1 MGKINFPKPAK
12 LIISMISSDV
22 YLFNFFKEALIKSF
36 SKVDLESNIQPFNF
50 TNYYEKEFGKDLI
63 QKLFSFD
70 FLIKPDQLPEIKKI
84 TNDLENNLIIKKNI
98 EKDISLN
105 RRKINLDP
113 GYITLNK
120 FILASTKN
128 GPSRIYLDNGIYAE
142 ITLRFINKSFVPGE
156 YTYSNYKTLEYI
168 NFLNKV
174 RQRYK
179 LQLRKYLDK
188 TYTFKI
194 K

>member
-1 MGKINFPKPAK
+1 VGKINFPNPAK

-22 YLFNFFKEALIKSF
+22 HLFNFYKEALIKKF

-50 TNYYEKEFGKDLI
+50 TNYYEQEFGKDLI

-70 FLIKPDQLPEIKKI
+70 SLMKPEQLPEIKKI
-84 TNDLENNLIIKKNI
+84 TNDLENNLINKNTK
-98 EKDISLN
+98 KDISLH

-113 GYITLNK
+113 GYISLDK

-128 GPSRIYLDNGIYAE
+128 GPSRIYLNNGIYAE
-142 ITLRFINKSFVPGE
+142 ITLRFINKSFVPCE
-156 YTYSNYKTLEYI
+156 YTYPNYKTVEYI
-168 NFLNKV
+168 NFLNTV

-188 TYTFKI
+188 F
-194 K
+194 

>member
-22 YLFNFFKEALIKSF
+22 HLFNFFKEVLIKKF
-36 SKVDLESNIQPFNF
+36 SKVDLESNTQPFNF
-50 TNYYEKEFGKDLI
+50 TNYYEQEFGKDLI

-70 FLIKPDQLPEIKKI
+70 SLIKPEQLPEIKKI
-84 TNDLENNLIIKKNI
+84 TNDLENNLVIKKNI
-98 EKDISLN
+98 KKDIYIDK
-105 RRKINLDP
+105 RKINLDP

-128 GPSRIYLDNGIYAE
+128 GPSRIYLNNGIYAE
-142 ITLRFINKSFVPGE
+142 ITLRFINKSFIPGE
-156 YTYSNYKTLEYI
+156 YTYSNYKNLEYI
-168 NFLNKV
+168 NFLNTV

-188 TYTFKI
+188 A
-194 K
+194 

>member
-22 YLFNFFKEALIKSF
+22 HLFNFYKEALIKKF

-50 TNYYEKEFGKDLI
+50 TNYYEQEFGKDLI

-70 FLIKPDQLPEIKKI
+70 SLIKPEKLPEIKKI
-84 TNDLENNLIIKKNI
+84 TNDLENDFMKKNI
-98 EKDISLN
+98 KKDTSLH

-113 GYITLNK
+113 GYISLNK

-128 GPSRIYLDNGIYAE
+128 GPSRIYLNGGIYAE
-142 ITLRFINKSFVPGE
+142 ITLRFINKSFVPCE
-156 YTYSNYKTLEYI
+156 YTYSNYETLEYI
-168 NFLNKV
+168 NFLNTV

-188 TYTFKI
+188 F
-194 K
+194 

>member
-12 LIISMISSDV
+12 FIISMISSDV
-22 YLFNFFKEALIKSF
+22 YLFNFFKEALIKRF

-50 TNYYEKEFGKDLI
+50 TNYYEQEFGKDLI

-70 FLIKPDQLPEIKKI
+70 SLIKPDQLPEIKKI

-128 GPSRIYLDNGIYAE
+128 GPSRIYLNGGIYAE

-188 TYTFKI
+188 A
-194 K
+194 